1 MIFNK
6 GIIQPN
12 NVLRYFAFRK
22 LNGRNNTFMSR
33 TFSIIIFLFTISH
46 LFAQE
51 KFTLSG
57 YVKDA
62 SSGEELIGATIYI
75 EELKSG
81 GTTNVYGYYSLTIP
95 KGNYHIR
102 YSYIGFESN
111 TVVIDLSKSQIN
123 DLELKV
129 QESTLNEVVI
139 KGEADDANIRS
150 AEMGVVKMDIKEIN
164 KIPVLFG
171 EMDIIKTL
179 TLMPGVSSGGEGK
192 GGFYVR
198 GGNTD
203 QNLILLDEAP
213 VYNASHLMGF
223 FSVFNS
229 DAIKDMTLYKAGI
242 PAKFGGRLS
251 SVLDV
256 HMKEGNQK
264 KYSVS
269 GGLGLISS
277 RLTIEGPIVKDKGSF
292 IVSGRRTY
300 ADVLFGLFDK
310 DFSDMSLFFYDLNA
324 KANYRIGEND
334 RLFISGYFGKDKL
347 GTEKFG
353 FNWGNTTGTL
363 RWNHLFNSRL
373 FSNTTLIYS
382 SYNYQINITQSN
394 SEFEISSGIE
404 DYHIKQDFT
413 FFANTDNTVK
423 FGMDVIYHT
432 FKPGDLISAGELQID
447 NIIID
452 KKHAFESG
460 IYLSN
465 EQKLG
470 SRVKL
475 DYGIRFSLFNEVG
488 PGSVFQY
495 DSDGEIINEKIY
507 NKGELIESY
516 FEPEPRLS
524 MSYLLN
530 ESSSLKASFQRN
542 AQYIHLLSASTSD
555 NPTDVWVPS
564 SSLIKPEKANQYSV
578 GYFRNFLNNTFETSI
593 EVYYKDMYD
602 LVDYKDGADIL
613 LNEHV
618 EADLVFGKG
627 RSYGVELLLKKN
639 LGKFTGWV
647 GYTLSKTE
655 RQFDAI
661 NSGDWFSARQDRT
674 NDVSVVG
681 MYDINDRLAVS
692 ASWLYYTGDA
702 VTMPSGQYLIDG
714 NIVPLYTE
722 RNGYRMPDYHR
733 LDLSLTLKGK
743 QTQKFQS
750 SWNFSIYNAY
760 ARQNAYSIS
769 FEESETV
776 PGTMEAVQFSLF
788 SIIPSVTWNF
798 KF

>member
-1 MIFNK
+1 MYRIT
-6 GIIQPN
+6 IL
-12 NVLRYFAFRK
+12 VL
-22 LNGRNNTFMSR
+22 LTFYVSLLY
-33 TFSIIIFLFTISH
+33 S
-46 LFAQE
+46 QD
-51 KFTLSG
+51 KYTLSG

-111 TVVIDLSKSQIN
+111 TALIDLSKNQIR
-123 DLELKV
+123 DIELKV
-129 QESTLNEVVI
+129 QESTLSEVVI

-229 DAIKDMTLYKAGI
+229 DAIKEMTLYKAGI

-277 RLTIEGPIVKDKGSF
+277 RLTVEGPIVKDKGSF

-300 ADVLFGLFDK
+300 ADVLYGLFDK

-334 RLFISGYFGKDKL
+334 RVFISGYFGKDKL

-404 DYHIKQDFT
+404 DYHLKQDFT

-423 FGMDVIYHT
+423 FGVDAIYHT
-432 FKPGDLISAGELQID
+432 FKPGELLSAGELQIE

-452 KKHAFESG
+452 KKFAFESG
-460 IYLSN
+460 IYISN

-475 DYGIRFSLFNEVG
+475 DYGIRLSMFNEVG

-495 DSDGEIINEKIY
+495 DSDGEIINEKTY

-564 SSLIKPEKANQYSV
+564 SSLIKPEKASQYSV

-627 RSYGVELLLKKN
+627 RSYGVELLFKKS

-681 MYDINDRLAVS
+681 MYDINDRIAVS

-798 KF
+798 NF

>member
-1 MIFNK
+1 
-6 GIIQPN
+6 
-12 NVLRYFAFRK
+12 
-22 LNGRNNTFMSR
+22 MSR

-46 LFAQE
+46 LFAQD

-111 TVVIDLSKSQIN
+111 TALIDLSKNQIR

-129 QESTLNEVVI
+129 QESTLSEVVI

-277 RLTIEGPIVKDKGSF
+277 RLTVEGPIVKDKGSF

-300 ADVLFGLFDK
+300 ADVLYGLFDK

-334 RLFISGYFGKDKL
+334 RVFISGYFGKDKL

-404 DYHIKQDFT
+404 DYHVKQDFT

-465 EQKLG
+465 EQKFG
-470 SRVKL
+470 SRIKF
-475 DYGIRFSLFNEVG
+475 DYGIRLSMFNEVG
-488 PGSVFQY
+488 PGSVYQY
-495 DSDGEIINEKIY
+495 NQDGDITDEQTY
-507 NKGELIESY
+507 NKGEVMKTY
-516 FEPEPRLS
+516 MEPEPRLS

-578 GYFRNFLNNTFETSI
+578 GYFRNFLNNTFETTI

-627 RSYGVELLLKKN
+627 RSYGVELLFKKS

-655 RQFDAI
+655 RQFEAI

-692 ASWLYYTGDA
+692 ASWLFYTGDA

-798 KF
+798 NF

>member
-1 MIFNK
+1 MLK
-6 GIIQPN
+6 TTAS
-12 NVLRYFAFRK
+12 L
-22 LNGRNNTFMSR
+22 
-33 TFSIIIFLFTISH
+33 IIILFSASL
-46 LFAQE
+46 LFAQD

-57 YVKDA
+57 HIKDA

-75 EELKSG
+75 KELNSG
-81 GTTNVYGYYSLTIP
+81 SATNVYGYYSLTIP
-95 KGNYHIR
+95 KGKYTIR
-102 YSYIGFESN
+102 YSYIGFES
-111 TVVIDLSKSQIN
+111 TTITIDLLNNLVEGI
-123 DLELKV
+123 ELKV
-129 QESTLNEVVI
+129 SESTLNEVVI
-139 KGEADDANIRS
+139 KGEAEDENIRS
-150 AEMGVVKMDIKEIN
+150 ADMGVVKMDIKEIN

-171 EMDIIKTL
+171 EQDIIKTL
-179 TLMPGVSSGGEGK
+179 TLMPGVSGGGEGK

-256 HMKEGNQK
+256 HMNEGNQK

-277 RLTIEGPIVKDKGSF
+277 RLTVEGPIVKDKGSF

-300 ADVLFGLFDK
+300 ADILYGLMDPDFK
-310 DFSDMSLFFYDLNA
+310 DMALFFYDLNA
-324 KANYRIGEND
+324 KANYKIGEKD
-334 RLFISGYFGKDKL
+334 RIFISGYFGQDKL
-347 GTEKFG
+347 GAGNFG
-353 FNWGNTTGTL
+353 FSWGNKTGTI
-363 RWNHLFNSRL
+363 RWNHLFSSKL
-373 FSNTTLIYS
+373 FSNTSLIYS
-382 SYNYQINITQSN
+382 SYNYNININQSN

-404 DYHIKQDFT
+404 DLHLKQDFT
-413 FFANTDNTVK
+413 FFANPNNTVK
-423 FGMDVIYHT
+423 FGVDVIHHT
-432 FKPGDLISAGELQID
+432 FKPGELLSEGEFSIN

-452 KKHAFESG
+452 KKYAYESG
-460 IYLSN
+460 VYISN
-465 EQKLG
+465 DQKLG
-470 SRVKL
+470 SRIML
-475 DYGIRFSLFNEVG
+475 DYGVRFSMFNEIG
-488 PGSVFQY
+488 PGSEFRY
-495 DSDGEIINEKIY
+495 DDNGDIISEKNY
-507 NKGELIESY
+507 NKGDIIKTY
-516 FEPEPRLS
+516 IEPEPRFS

-530 ESSSLKASFQRN
+530 EQSSIKASYQRN
-542 AQYIHLLSASTSD
+542 AQYIHLLSASTAD

-578 GYFRNFLNNTFETSI
+578 GYFRNFINNTFEAYI
-593 EVYYKDMYD
+593 ELYYKDMYD
-602 LVDYKDGADIL
+602 LVDYKDGANVL

-618 EADLVFGKG
+618 EADLAFGKG
-627 RSYGVELLLKKN
+627 RSYGIELLFKKR
-639 LGKFTGWV
+639 LGNFTGWI

-655 RQFDAI
+655 RKFDAI
-661 NSGDWFSARQDRT
+661 NSGSWFSARQDRT
-674 NDVSVVG
+674 NDVSIVG
-681 MYDINDRLAVS
+681 MYDINKKLAVS
-692 ASWLYYTGDA
+692 ATWLYYTGDA

-743 QTQKFQS
+743 QTKKFRS
-750 SWNFSIYNAY
+750 SWNFSVYNAY
-760 ARQNAYSIS
+760 ARENAYSIS
-769 FEESETV
+769 FTESESN
-776 PGTMEAVQFSLF
+776 PGTMESTQFSLF

>member
-1 MIFNK
+1 MLK
-6 GIIQPN
+6 TII
-12 NVLRYFAFRK
+12 LI
-22 LNGRNNTFMSR
+22 S
-33 TFSIIIFLFTISH
+33 SILLSSMLLIAQDKFTISGH
-46 LFAQE
+46 VTDE
-51 KFTLSG
+51 
-57 YVKDA
+57 

-75 EELKSG
+75 EELESG
-81 GTTNVYGYYSLTIP
+81 GVTNVYGFYSITIP
-95 KGNYHIR
+95 KGNYNIR
-102 YSYIGFESN
+102 YSYIGYKSN
-111 TVVIDLSKSQIN
+111 NITIELNSSQSHDIELKSQ
-123 DLELKV
+123 DE
-129 QESTLNEVVI
+129 TLNEVVI
-139 KGEADDANIRS
+139 KGEADNENIRS
-150 AEMGVVKMDIKEIN
+150 TDMGVVKMDIKEIK

-171 EMDIIKTL
+171 EQDIIKIL

-213 VYNASHLMGF
+213 VYNASHLLGF

-229 DAIKDMTLYKAGI
+229 DAIKDMKLYKAGI

-256 HMKEGNQK
+256 HMKDGNQK

-277 RLTIEGPIVKDKGSF
+277 RLTVEGPIVKDKGSF

-300 ADVLFGLFDK
+300 ADILYGLMDPEFRGMD
-310 DFSDMSLFFYDLNA
+310 LFFYDLNA
-324 KANYRIGEND
+324 KANYKIGEND
-334 RLFISGYFGKDKL
+334 RIFISGYFGQDKL
-347 GTEKFG
+347 GTDNFG
-353 FNWGNTTGTL
+353 FNWGNQTGTM

-373 FSNTTLIYS
+373 FSNTSFIYS
-382 SYNYQINITQSN
+382 SYSYKIRINQSN
-394 SEFEISSGIE
+394 TEFQITSGIE
-404 DYHIKQDFT
+404 DYHFKQDFT
-413 FFANTDNTVK
+413 YFLNTNNTLK
-423 FGMDVIYHT
+423 FGLDVIHHT
-432 FKPGDLISAGELQID
+432 FKPGELVSEGELSIN

-452 KKHAFESG
+452 KKYAFESG
-460 IYLSN
+460 LYISN

-470 SRVKL
+470 ARIML
-475 DYGIRFSLFNEVG
+475 DYGVRLSIFNEIG

-495 DSDGEIINEKIY
+495 DQDGEIISEENY
-507 NKGELIESY
+507 QKGDIISSY
-516 FEPEPRLS
+516 VVPEPRFS

-530 ESSSLKASFQRN
+530 EKSSLKASYQRN

-578 GYFRNFLNNTFETSI
+578 GYFRNFIDNTFETYI
-593 EVYYKDMYD
+593 EVYYKDMSD
-602 LVDYKDGADIL
+602 LVDYKDGSNVL

-627 RSYGVELLLKKN
+627 RSYGLELLFKKRV
-639 LGKFTGWV
+639 GSFTGWV

-655 RQFDAI
+655 NKFDAI
-661 NSGDWFSARQDRT
+661 NNGNWFSARQDRT
-674 NDVSVVG
+674 NDISIVG
-681 MYDINDRLAVS
+681 MYKINERISVS
-692 ASWLYYTGDA
+692 ATWLYYTGDA

-722 RNGYRMPDYHR
+722 RNGYRMPNYHR
-733 LDLSLTLKGK
+733 LDLGLTLKGK
-743 QTQKFQS
+743 ETNKFKS

-760 ARQNAYSIS
+760 ARENAYSIS
-769 FEESETV
+769 FSESETN
-776 PGTMEAVQFSLF
+776 PGVMESVQFSLF
-788 SIIPSVTWNF
+788 SIVPSVTWNF